1 MAPPPALIRSSR
13 RLPGAKAR
21 APAEAPA
28 DIPAVRVV
36 RLHIRPVSGGGAE
49 RRHGSSNCAD
59 RDRSDRDAGHPEAPL
74 LSRSLWESMP
84 LWIQLHPE
92 RGRLKKCWNGCPLQ
106 RDKHDG
112 RRYGRCQNR
121 GCGAKP
127 KAGAP
132 VLGCRSCGWAIC
144 TACARRPRMPL
155 LHEDPLLQGP
165 EDPCLLL
172 SEELFAPIVRAR
184 LPDGPHPA
192 LAGAAAAA
200 ASRAGPSRSL
210 APALDAPGARLS
222 SLGGG
227 ALPSGGYGTVII
239 CPGGNY
245 EFLSCLE
252 GQPVV
257 DWLAS
262 HGMAAGVLRYRLL
275 PAFGLEEA
283 LDDLEDAVRLVRSL
297 RRGPVVAIGFSAGG
311 HLVASLGARCEER
324 APGGPQPLDGQVLVY
339 PGIDGRSWDP
349 ARAEE
354 VCFFN
359 HNTWQWPE
367 RVSSLLN
374 RQAALLGGDGF
385 AAPPTF
391 LVTST
396 ADGCIPRSE
405 VQPYVDAMLRTDV
418 PHVHLRKNFGDHGF
432 GLNG

>member
-1 MAPPPALIRSSR
+1 
-13 RLPGAKAR
+13 
-21 APAEAPA
+21 
-28 DIPAVRVV
+28 
-36 RLHIRPVSGGGAE
+36 
-49 RRHGSSNCAD
+49 
-59 RDRSDRDAGHPEAPL
+59 
-74 LSRSLWESMP
+74 MP

-92 RGRLKKCWNGCPLQ
+92 RGRSKKCWNGCPLR

-112 RRYGRCQNR
+112 RRYGRCENR
-121 GCGAKP
+121 GCRVKP
-127 KAGAP
+127 KAGTP
-132 VLGCRSCGWAIC
+132 VLGCRNCGWAVC
-144 TACARRPRMPL
+144 TACARRPRMPA

-165 EDPCLLL
+165 ENPCLLL
-172 SEELFAPIVRAR
+172 SEELLAPQARAR
-184 LPDGPHPA
+184 LPDGPLPA
-192 LAGAAAAA
+192 FAGAAAAAAA

-210 APALDAPGARLS
+210 APALDAPNARLS
-222 SLGGG
+222 SLTTLGGG
-227 ALPSGGYGTVII
+227 SFASVGTLPSGGYGTVII

-262 HGMAAGVLRYRLL
+262 HGLAAGVLRYRLL
-275 PAFGLEEA
+275 PAFGLEDA
-283 LDDLEDAVRLVRSL
+283 LDDLEDAINLVRAL

-324 APGGPQPLDGQVLVY
+324 CPGGPQLLDGQVLVY

-349 ARAEE
+349 ERTDE
-354 VCFFN
+354 VCFYN
-359 HNTWQWPE
+359 HDTWEWPE
-367 RVSSLLN
+367 RVSSLLH
-374 RQAALLGGDGF
+374 RQEALLGGEGF

-405 VQPYVDAMLRTDV
+405 VQPYVEALRRADV